1 MTLHYTQLHY
11 SAPQIQ
17 IQLQNTTSTTELH
30 TLQVKIPLQYT
41 TLHSIELRYTTLAVT
56 KYNWKLQQQ
65 LHSTRL
71 QSTTLHSMTLRHTM
85 AYNTNYKYK
94 YTTLD
99 HTIPA
104 NTTNKTHNF
113 NHLWVHQWIPPYIRD
128 SQQPSSPIT
137 KGVLFRNSP
146 PPCAV
151 PLVNIHMSHNYV
163 NQITICTGKLHI
175 FAWATASSSQTVNDY
190 QKLLTMIH

>member
-71 QSTTLHSMTLRHTM
+71 H
-85 AYNTNYKYK
+85 
-94 YTTLD
+94 YTTLND
-99 HTIPA
+99 IKAYNGIQHQ
-104 NTTNKTHNF
+104 
-113 NHLWVHQWIPPYIRD
+113 LQVQVHYIR
-128 SQQPSSPIT
+128 SHNSSKHNKQNTQLQPPLSPS
-137 KGVLFRNSP
+137 VNSP
-146 PPCAV
+146 LHPWFTTTE
-151 PLVNIHMSHNYV
+151 LSY
-163 NQITICTGKLHI
+163 NQRCPIPKLATALCGTTGKH
-175 FAWATASSSQTVNDY
+175 THVT
-190 QKLLTMIH
+190 